1 MPRPVKCRRIACMP
15 GVTYFKPVG
24 IPMRMLDEVSIS
36 VEELEA
42 MRLRDIEKLKQQQC
56 ARLMDISRS
65 TYQRV
70 LSSARGKITGAIIK
84 GRAIKIE
91 GGNYKVAN
99 LKPDVLSNCKGKE

>member
-15 GVTYFKPVG
+15 GVTYFKPAG
-24 IPMRMLDEVSIS
+24 IPIRMLDGISIS

-42 MRLRDIEKLKQQQC
+42 MRLRDIERLKQQQC
-56 ARLMDISRS
+56 AWLMDISRS

-91 GGNYKVAN
+91 GGNYKVDN
-99 LKPDVLSNCKGKE
+99 LKTDAFRKCKKKE